1 MISTEKN
8 DKQNISDLL
17 TRMVAFGGGIYGYA
31 CFKKWEKDDDF
42 YDNYSC
48 SKVEERVLIKFLRK
62 SIALPYLRYF
72 IIDIFGYSLIDPESI
87 SDRVLDLCMRYPGKF
102 RDTLLTQLGHMW
114 LAPDQL
120 ERLNCKMKTPEAFY
134 KLLSIYL
141 TDAYPIIYLQKLL
154 ENNLHF
160 IDELAWC
167 QEWVLS
173 TNATPDPAKIEI
185 VHTAIAR
192 CKGL

>member
-1 MISTEKN
+1 MISMEKD
-8 DKQNISDLL
+8 DKQSISDLL
-17 TRMVAFGGGIYGYA
+17 TRMVAFGGSIYGYA
-31 CFKKWEKDDDF
+31 CFQRWKKDPDF

-48 SKVEERVLIKFLRK
+48 SKVEEGVLIKFIRK
-62 SIALPYLRYF
+62 SIVLRYLQYF
-72 IIDIFGYSLIDPESI
+72 IIDIFGYCLIDPGSI

-114 LAPDQL
+114 LAPYQL

-141 TDAYPIIYLQKLL
+141 TDAYPIVYLQKLL
-154 ENNLHF
+154 ENNLRF

-173 TNATPDPAKIEI
+173 KNATADPARIEI
-185 VHTAIAR
+185 VRTAIAR